1 MFDSHYILTWLISAV
16 PHPPLIAPFW
26 ADYSFRESGTI
37 YYRVVNDS
45 MTLSHVAQKIANAS
59 VAFRGYTPTSAVIIT
74 WFQSKVF
81 RLQSNLV
88 DLVNSSHSY
97 TFVEYLGRI
106 GL

>member
-1 MFDSHYILTWLISAV
+1 MSFQQKFDSHIVTRLPIRTV

-45 MTLSHVAQKIANAS
+45 ATLSYVAHKIANAS
-59 VAFRGYTPTSAVIIT
+59 VAFRGYKPTSAVIVT

-88 DLVNSSHSY
+88 DLVMSSY
-97 TFVEYLGRI
+97 T
-106 GL
+106 

>member
-1 MFDSHYILTWLISAV
+1 MFDSHIVTFLPRREV
-16 PHPPLIAPFW
+16 PFNPPLIAPFW

-45 MTLSHVAQKIANAS
+45 ATLNDVAQKIANAS
-59 VAFRGYTPTSAVIIT
+59 VAFRGYTPTSAVVVT

-88 DLVNSSHSY
+88 DLVN
-97 TFVEYLGRI
+97 E
-106 GL
+106 